1 MGESAS
7 SKASDDMSWGE
18 VAQLGLRYGKIPLAL
33 LAVEALYWFITQ
45 PSDTLA
51 LIQVTE
57 AYIWNEVTHEKL
69 LNSYLLTLSHRSH
82 N

>member
-1 MGESAS
+1 
-7 SKASDDMSWGE
+7 MSWGE

-51 LIQVTE
+51 LIQ
-57 AYIWNEVTHEKL
+57 YLHYPL
-69 LNSYLLTLSHRSH
+69 LVVQLSNLSLLIASFDRNKFDQPL
-82 N
+82 